1 MSVTHVTAQP
11 SAFPYTP
18 PASFWRRLCAHVAA
32 GLQPVGRLIKAAIHE
47 SRPRRLSRELHRL
60 DERVLRDIGLDRATI
75 DYVVRHGRGVE
86 RMPSLFEWPP
96 RG

>member
-1 MSVTHVTAQP
+1 MSVTHFTAQP
-11 SAFPYTP
+11 SALPYTP
-18 PASFWRRLCAHVAA
+18 PESLWLRLCAHVAA
-32 GLQPVGRLIKAAIHE
+32 GLRPVGRLIKAAIHE
-47 SRPRRLSRELHRL
+47 SRARRVCRELHGL
-60 DERVLRDIGLDRATI
+60 DERLLRDIGLDRATI